1 MKIYIDIDNT
11 ICFTNSKD
19 YSQSKPNYDNIKKVN
34 ELYENNTII
43 MWTARGT
50 MTGINW
56 FEITYNQLKEWNVKF
71 HELRMGKPAFDIL
84 IDDRVLNSIYHWN
97 DKNIHNILNNEKSI
111 KEIKINDSITIG
123 GNNPCLIIAEIGQ
136 NHQGDINIAKQMIK
150 MVKECGADVAK
161 FQKSTLTA
169 KFNKAALGRPYN
181 SKNSFGKTYGEHK
194 NFLEFS
200 EEDFIELKKYAEEEV
215 DILFTASGMDIPA
228 FDFLDK
234 INCPFFKIGSG
245 DTNNLELI
253 EHVCKKNKPTILSTG
268 MNDFESVKKSID
280 LARKYNDKMCLL
292 QCTSS
297 YPLPDNQVNLNVI
310 KTYLD
315 EFGHNTVI
323 GYSGHETGL
332 SLTLASIALGA
343 KVIERHVTLDKTL
356 KGTDHSA
363 SLEPKELK
371 QLCEEIRRV
380 EKALGSGKKKIE
392 LCEQACHDK
401 LGKSIVVT
409 RDITAGETLVES
421 DLTIKV
427 ADPKGINPN
436 KFFDCIGKK
445 ISKNIKEDES
455 LLDDF
460 FQVTNL

>member
-11 ICFTNSKD
+11 ICFTNSND
-19 YSQSKPNYDNIKKVN
+19 YSQSKPNYENIKKVN

-56 FEITYNQLKEWNVKF
+56 FEITYNQLKEWKVKF

-97 DKNIHNILNNEKSI
+97 DKNINNILNNEKSI

-123 GNNPCLIIAEIGQ
+123 GDNPCLIIAEIGQ

-161 FQKSTLTA
+161 FQKSTLIA
-169 KFNKAALGRPYN
+169 KFNKAALARPYN

-194 NFLEFS
+194 HFLEFS
-200 EEDFIELKKYAEEEV
+200 EEDFIELKRYAEEDV
-215 DILFTASGMDIPA
+215 GILFTASGMDIPA

-268 MNDFESVKKSID
+268 MNNFDSVKKSID

-297 YPLPDNQVNLNVI
+297 YPLPDDQVNLNVI
-310 KTYLD
+310 KTYLE

-332 SLTLASIALGA
+332 SLTLAAIALGA

-371 QLCEEIRRV
+371 QLCEEIRRI

-392 LCEQACHDK
+392 LCEKACHDK

-409 RDITAGETLVES
+409 RDITAGETLVEN

-445 ISKNIKEDES
+445 VYKNIKEDDS
-455 LLDDF
+455 LLDQF
-460 FQVTNL
+460 LTN